1 MTCVDELTAVQR
13 EIDQLRAR
21 LALVQSA
28 IAAYRAATPST
39 QQNVSSAASTTTA
52 APVTR
57 PTTQPQQEQRG
68 VGSGELAQYAA
79 LSRDI
84 ADMEARLDR
93 LEAR

>member
-52 APVTR
+52 APA
-57 PTTQPQQEQRG
+57 QRQATAR
-68 VGSGELAQYAA
+68 GEERRAGDGEMAQYAA
-79 LSRDI
+79 LTRDI
-84 ADMEARLDR
+84 TDMEARLDR

>member
-1 MTCVDELTAVQR
+1 MTCADELAAVQR

-52 APVTR
+52 APVTQ
-57 PTTQPQQEQRG
+57 PTTQPQEERRAG
-68 VGSGELAQYAA
+68 DGEMAQYAA
-79 LSRDI
+79 LLRDI
-84 ADMEARLDR
+84 EDMEAQLDK